1 MDAMLQT
8 AEILIFFF
16 FGYRAEILDAID
28 VQEYFGKKR

>member
-8 AEILIFFF
+8 AEILFFF